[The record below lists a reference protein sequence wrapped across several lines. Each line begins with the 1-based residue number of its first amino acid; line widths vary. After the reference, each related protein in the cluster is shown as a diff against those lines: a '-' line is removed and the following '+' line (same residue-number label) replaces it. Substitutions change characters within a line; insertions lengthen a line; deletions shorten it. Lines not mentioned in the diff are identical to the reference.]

1 MCNKGLRIPLKKLL
15 MGQQWNGVT
24 CKQNMHILNTQIDY
38 KIHNPRFKQIH
49 SKTKLRIQDIGGE
62 KMCSNLGNLVVIQI
76 QHEQTYAPC

>member
-1 MCNKGLRIPLKKLL
+1 
-15 MGQQWNGVT
+15 
-24 CKQNMHILNTQIDY
+24 MHILNTQIDY

-62 KMCSNLGNLVVIQI
+62 KMCSNLGNLVIQI